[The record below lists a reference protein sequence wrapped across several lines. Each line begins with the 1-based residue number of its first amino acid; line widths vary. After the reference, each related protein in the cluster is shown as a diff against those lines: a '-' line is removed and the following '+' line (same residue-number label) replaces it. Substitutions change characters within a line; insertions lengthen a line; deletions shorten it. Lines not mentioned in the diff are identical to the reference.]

1 MRSMDEDKVFECQRI
16 TKSFYNNKVLDDVN
30 LVCTK
35 GRILGLIGENGAGKT
50 TLINIISANISSDGG
65 TMLYHNQS
73 YRFSSPHEARDMGI
87 VVVHQLLSLIPELS
101 VGENIM
107 LGYEPKNKLGG
118 INNQLLHEQAKEIL
132 ESIGFQIDVYS
143 LVSTI
148 SPAQRQ
154 MVEIAKAIS
163 TSPKLLI
170 LDEPTSSLSTVEVE
184 QFFELIRHLASQG
197 VSIIFISHRLDEV
210 FTICDEVVVLKDG
223 KMIMQSD
230 IGAVTKEDLVNAMVG
245 REVTHKFPDRNSV
258 ISSEIT
264 LRLKNVHLN
273 NKLKGI
279 SLKVPK
285 GSIIGIAGLE
295 GQGQRYLARGL
306 FGIEQF
312 PLGSVE
318 FGGCPVNITNP
329 RKAMSLGIAYI
340 SEDRDAEGVVKVLSV
355 SENIVLTT
363 HKDISHHTFINNRLY
378 KTSVEDGVRQL
389 SIKVS
394 NVDDAVGFLS
404 GGNQQKVVFAKWLKT
419 QPKLLVLHEPTR
431 GIDVQTKI
439 EIYHLLRRL
448 TQQGLSVI
456 LFSSDML
463 ELIGL
468 SDKIFVMYEG
478 CLTGSIS
485 GSDATEEKI
494 MKLSSGMTLNEVI

>member
-1 MRSMDEDKVFECQRI
+1 
-16 TKSFYNNKVLDDVN
+16 
-30 LVCTK
+30 
-35 GRILGLIGENGAGKT
+35 
-50 TLINIISANISSDGG
+50 
-65 TMLYHNQS
+65 
-73 YRFSSPHEARDMGI
+73 
-87 VVVHQLLSLIPELS
+87 
-101 VGENIM
+101 
-107 LGYEPKNKLGG
+107 
-118 INNQLLHEQAKEIL
+118 
-132 ESIGFQIDVYS
+132 
-143 LVSTI
+143 
-148 SPAQRQ
+148 
-154 MVEIAKAIS
+154 
-163 TSPKLLI
+163 
-170 LDEPTSSLSTVEVE
+170 
-184 QFFELIRHLASQG
+184 
-197 VSIIFISHRLDEV
+197 
-210 FTICDEVVVLKDG
+210 
-223 KMIMQSD
+223 
-230 IGAVTKEDLVNAMVG
+230 
-245 REVTHKFPDRNSV
+245 
-258 ISSEIT
+258 
-264 LRLKNVHLN
+264 
-273 NKLKGI
+273 
-279 SLKVPK
+279 
-285 GSIIGIAGLE
+285 
-295 GQGQRYLARGL
+295 
-306 FGIEQF
+306 
-312 PLGSVE
+312 
-318 FGGCPVNITNP
+318 
-329 RKAMSLGIAYI
+329 
-340 SEDRDAEGVVKVLSV
+340 
-355 SENIVLTT
+355 VLTT